1 MRSSLV
7 DSSVIIEALKGNFIA
22 KRVLQSIENDS
33 KFINPIIFSEVLFV
47 FLKLVTGKSYLTLR
61 GNPEEIGKHRDK
73 LEKVYLYLRDNFS
86 ELPLTEEIEEKAFE
100 FVLNYGLLPND
111 AIILAT
117 AKFYDLTLVTLD
129 SDFVDAAKSEGIE
142 IIVSDSFNETERV
155 VQKG

>member
-7 DSSVIIEALKGNFIA
+7 DSSVIIEALKGNPVA
-22 KRVLQSIENDS
+22 KRVLQSIGNDS
-33 KFINPIIFSEVLFV
+33 KFTNPIIFSEVLFV

-61 GNPEEIGKHRDK
+61 GNPEEVEKHRDK

-111 AIILAT
+111 ALILAT

-129 SDFVDAAKSEGIE
+129 SDFVDAAKSEGVK
-142 IIVSDSFNETERV
+142 IVLGDSFGETERV

>member
-7 DSSVIIEALKGNFIA
+7 DSSVIIEALKGNPVA
-22 KRVLQSIENDS
+22 KRVLQSIENDP

-111 AIILAT
+111 AIILST
-117 AKFYDLTLVTLD
+117 AKFYGLSLVTLD
-129 SDFVDAAKSEGIE
+129 DDFLLPSRSEGVEVITG
-142 IIVSDSFNETERV
+142 DSFSETERA
-155 VQKG
+155 VQKD

>member
-7 DSSVIIEALKGNFIA
+7 DSSVIIEALKGNPVA

-61 GNPEEIGKHRDK
+61 GNPEEIEKHRDK
-73 LEKVYLYLRDNFS
+73 LEKVYIYLRDNFS
-86 ELPLTEEIEEKAFE
+86 ELPLTEEIEERAFE

-111 AIILAT
+111 AIILST
-117 AKFYDLTLVTLD
+117 AKFYGLALVTLERTFCFLPVPREWKL
-129 SDFVDAAKSEGIE
+129 SQVIRSAKLNG
-142 IIVSDSFNETERV
+142 
-155 VQKG
+155 

>member
-7 DSSVIIEALKGNFIA
+7 DSSVIIEALKGNPIA
-22 KRVLQSIENDS
+22 KQVLQSIEDNPN
-33 KFINPIIFSEVLFV
+33 FINPIIFSEVLFI

-61 GNPEEIGKHRDK
+61 SNSEEIRKHRDK
-73 LEKVYLYLRDNFS
+73 LKKVYIYLRDNFS

-117 AKFYDLTLVTLD
+117 AKFYDLT
-129 SDFVDAAKSEGIE
+129 
-142 IIVSDSFNETERV
+142 
-155 VQKG
+155 

>member
-7 DSSVIIEALKGNFIA
+7 DSSVIIEALKGNPVA

-33 KFINPIIFSEVLFV
+33 KFM
-47 FLKLVTGKSYLTLR
+47 
-61 GNPEEIGKHRDK
+61 
-73 LEKVYLYLRDNFS
+73 
-86 ELPLTEEIEEKAFE
+86 LPLTKEIEEKAFE

-129 SDFVDAAKSEGIE
+129 SDFIDAAKSEGIE
-142 IIVSDSFNETERV
+142 IIVSESFNKTERV